1 MKSRFDWLLLLVT
14 TGLYLLFFYFNEPVD
29 FATCQLCDGK
39 QYLKLYWYF
48 ENGTMSQISF
58 PFYTR
63 PLVPLLASFVAS
75 NPAVGFQIVNGVFMV
90 LGVFTIK
97 KLWEYLEIKHSLQ
110 LVGLGWLLLHWTGII
125 RYNLFDYI
133 TVDVPL
139 YFVQA
144 LSLLLF
150 FRKRYLWF
158 YLITPL
164 ALLQK
169 ESFLAIILIYL
180 IAHII
185 EQKGNWLEDGK
196 HLLVSIILG
205 ITVQK
210 IALGILPEQADQR
223 NSILAI
229 LWHANLVYEDPTRLI
244 RWFAAF
250 GSAFGVI
257 PFILLWKLKIDH
269 WRDQRKLVL
278 LALSLMYMAFGLLAG
293 EDMTR
298 ILYLGFPFIMTLSLI
313 LFQTESKYLII
324 VTVLLSLVSLR
335 LVILPIENHWGV
347 DYREM
352 SYVYDWALYYG
363 VAIILLV
370 LIAKLGKRSGYF
382 LNRNT

>member
-29 FATCQLCDGK
+29 FATCQLCDGR
-39 QYLKLYWYF
+39 QYLKLYSYF
-48 ENGTMSQISF
+48 ENGTISQISF

-63 PLVPLLASFVAS
+63 LLVPLLASIIAS
-75 NPAVGFQIVNGVFMV
+75 NPTVGFQIVNGVFMV
-90 LGVFTIK
+90 LGVFAIRR
-97 KLWEYLEIKHSLQ
+97 LWEYLEIKPSLQ
-110 LVGLGWLLLHWTGII
+110 WVGLGWLLLHWTGII
-125 RYNLFDYI
+125 RYNHFDYV

-144 LSLLLF
+144 ITLLLF
-150 FRKRYLWF
+150 FRKSYLWF

-169 ESFLAIILIYL
+169 ESFLAILLVFIA
-180 IAHII
+180 AHIF
-185 EQKGNWLEDGK
+185 EQRKNWFKEGK
-196 HLLVSIILG
+196 HLLFSLLLG
-205 ITVQK
+205 VLIQK
-210 IALGILPEQADQR
+210 LMLAILPEQADQR
-223 NSILAI
+223 NSILAL

-250 GSAFGVI
+250 GSAFGLI
-257 PFILLWKLKIDH
+257 PFILLWKLKVDH

-298 ILYLGFPFIMTLSLI
+298 ILYLGFPFIVTLSLI
-313 LFQTESKYLII
+313 LFQSETKYFII
-324 VTVLLSLVSLR
+324 TTVLLSLVSLR
-335 LVILPIENHWGV
+335 LISLPIENQWGV

-363 VAIILLV
+363 IALLFM
-370 LIAKLGKRSGYF
+370 IGSRFWIKKRIFS
-382 LNRNT
+382 

>member
-1 MKSRFDWLLLLVT
+1 MKSRFDWLLLLVS

-75 NPAVGFQIVNGVFMV
+75 NPTVGFLLVNGLFMV
-90 LGVFTIK
+90 LGVFAIRW
-97 KLWEYLEIKHSLQ
+97 LWEYLEIKPSLQ

-125 RYNLFDYI
+125 RYNLFDYV

-144 LSLLLF
+144 LSILLF

-169 ESFLAIILIYL
+169 ESFLAILLVFIA
-180 IAHII
+180 AHIF
-185 EQKGNWLEDGK
+185 EQRKNWFKDGK
-196 HLLVSIILG
+196 HLLFSLFLG
-205 ITVQK
+205 FLIQTLVL
-210 IALGILPEQADQR
+210 ATLPEQADQR
-223 NSILAI
+223 NSFLAI
-229 LWHANLVYEDPTRLI
+229 LWHANLVYEDPTRFI

-250 GSAFGVI
+250 GSAFGLI

-313 LFQTESKYLII
+313 LFQSESKYFII

-335 LVILPIENHWGV
+335 LLTLPIENRWGV

-363 VAIILLV
+363 ITLLV
-370 LIAKLGKRSGYF
+370 MIGSGFWIKKRIFS
-382 LNRNT
+382 